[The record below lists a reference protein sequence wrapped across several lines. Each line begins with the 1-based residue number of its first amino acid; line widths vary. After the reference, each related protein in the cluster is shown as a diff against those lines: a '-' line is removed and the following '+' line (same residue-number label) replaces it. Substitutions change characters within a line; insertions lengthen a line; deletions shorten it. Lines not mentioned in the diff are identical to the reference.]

1 MKYLVIDNDFFQ
13 NLVKSLGYTGN
24 ISGLS
29 DLQKESMVA
38 EVESTLTAIKDSYEA
53 DEIIG
58 TYKIPPFLMEF

>member
-1 MKYLVIDNDFFQ
+1 MKYLVIDKDFFQ
-13 NLVKSLGYTGN
+13 NLVNSLEYTSN